1 MPIVD
6 IQVVA
11 GTVPDPEVSGKEKL
25 QTLTD
30 ALGSL
35 FGGDPGSI
43 WVRLRSIDQDSYAEN
58 HMAQGAWPAPTFVS
72 VLRMELPEP
81 DALRREMIEVAEI
94 VARSLGRPLENVHVI
109 YEPSARGRIGFGG
122 TLRD

>member
-11 GTVPDPEVSGKEKL
+11 ATVPDPEVIGKEKL
-25 QTLTD
+25 QILTD

-35 FGGDPGSI
+35 FGGGPGST
-43 WVRLRSIDQDSYAEN
+43 WVRLRSIDQDSYAES
-58 HMAQGAWPAPTFVS
+58 HMAQGTWPAPTFVS

-81 DALRREMIEVAEI
+81 DALRREMKEVAEI
-94 VARSLGRPLENVHVI
+94 VAQTLGRPLENVHVL
-109 YEPSARGRIGFGG
+109 YEPGARGRIGFGG
-122 TLRD
+122 VLRD

>member
-11 GTVPDPEVSGKEKL
+11 GTVPDPEAVGKEKL

-35 FGGDPGSI
+35 FGGGPGST
-43 WVRLRSIDQDSYAEN
+43 WVRLRSIDQDAYAEN
-58 HMAQGAWPAPTFVS
+58 HMAPGTWPAPTFVS
-72 VLRMELPEP
+72 VLRTELPEP
-81 DALRREMIEVAEI
+81 DALRREMREVAEI
-94 VARSLGRPLENVHVI
+94 VARTLGRPLENVHVL
-109 YEPSARGRIGFGG
+109 YEPGARGRIGFGG
-122 TLRD
+122 MLRD